1 MPADHGRSRPMRD
14 RVYRAPTNHSV
25 VLTAADQWELGISLL
40 DRKTRILV
48 SSDQQE
54 G

>member
-40 DRKTRILV
+40 DGKTSILA
-48 SSDQQE
+48 SRDQQE